1 MISRLKAAVRV
12 GSHFVAVQVQVGSPT
27 WSAVSSWLA
36 AGALPTCNSNSQ
48 LELATRTG
56 NSNCRIAAISAFF
69 LGLSR
74 VKDTLAVSLTN
85 GGGGVGDIEFF
96 VDVFDVVGHRGDAD
110 AEALRDFFLQQPL
123 A

>member
-1 MISRLKAAVRV
+1 MAAWRANKKISRTDAKTL
-12 GSHFVAVQVQVGSPT
+12 
-27 WSAVSSWLA
+27 SWVV
-36 AGALPTCNSNSQ
+36 NSFKTQ
-48 LELATRTG
+48 MAPMITDVPPLVTRTG

-110 AEALRDFFLQQPL
+110 AEALRDFFL
-123 A
+123 

>member
-1 MISRLKAAVRV
+1 MIAAGGGCSWFLVLR
-12 GSHFVAVQVQVGSPT
+12 
-27 WSAVSSWLA
+27 SWLV

-48 LELATRTG
+48 LELVTRTLNSNWQLELSTRTG

-69 LGLSR
+69 PGLSR
-74 VKDTLAVSLTN
+74 FKDTLAVSLTN